1 MSPARR
7 CLAVAPVALA
17 GCNAGVLDPRGPVAR
32 AEKQIL
38 FDSLAAMLLIVV
50 PVIVATALFAWWFR
64 AGNRRARYRPDWDY
78 SGKLELLIW
87 SVPAMIVLFVG
98 GTGWVGAHLLDPR
111 RPIPARAAPI
121 EVQVVALD
129 WKWLFLYPAQGIAT
143 VNRLVVP
150 AGAPLHFRLTSATVM
165 NSFFVPQLGSQIYAM
180 AGMEAQLRLAADH
193 PGRYPGIAAHY
204 SGKGFSDMTFTVDA
218 LPPAQFA
225 AWAEQARAAP
235 PLDAARYRQLARR
248 GTVPAPLVFGTAPAR
263 LFEAI
268 VAQRAPA
275 AERPRDAS
283 NQGEADAEAGK

>member
-1 MSPARR
+1 VSATRR
-7 CLAVAPVALA
+7 WLAVVPLALA
-17 GCNAGVLDPRGPVAR
+17 GCSAGVLDPQGPVAR

-38 FDSLAAMLLIVV
+38 FDSVGAMLLIVV
-50 PVIVATALFAWWFR
+50 PVILATIAFAWWFR

-87 SVPAMIVLFVG
+87 SVPAMIVLFLG

-111 RPIPARAAPI
+111 RAIPAKVAPI

-129 WKWLFLYPAQGIAT
+129 WKWLFLYPEQRVAT
-143 VNRLVVP
+143 VNRLIVP
-150 AGAPLHFRLTSATVM
+150 EGTPIHFRLTSATVM

-180 AGMEAQLRLAADH
+180 AGMEAQLRLAADR

-218 LPPAQFA
+218 LPAAQFT
-225 AWAEQARAAP
+225 AWVAQARAAP
-235 PLDAARYRQLARR
+235 PLDEARYRQLARR
-248 GTVPAPLVFGTAPAR
+248 GTVPQPLVFGTAPPR
-263 LFEAI
+263 LFDAI

-275 AERPRDAS
+275 AERPRDAT
-283 NQGEADAEAGK
+283 NQGEADAEAGE